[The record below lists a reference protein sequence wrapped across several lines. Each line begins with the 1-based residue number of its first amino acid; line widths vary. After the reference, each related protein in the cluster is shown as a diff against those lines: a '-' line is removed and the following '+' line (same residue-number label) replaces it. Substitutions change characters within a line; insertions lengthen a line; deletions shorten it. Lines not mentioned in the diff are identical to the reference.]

1 MSMKQTDAQ
10 VKARIIQRINNLKTE
25 AISRGFDYPTDP
37 IENESVENL
46 SAFLYEI
53 SEYILDHD
61 LTEEAR
67 KQGLPYEFK
76 NGIPTAL

>member
-1 MSMKQTDAQ
+1 MID
-10 VKARIIQRINNLKTE
+10 VNDDDNRNEN
-25 AISRGFDYPTDP
+25 DDNDPTDP

-76 NGIPTAL
+76 NGIPTIL

>member
-1 MSMKQTDAQ
+1 MTINNTDAQ
-10 VKARIIQRINNLKTE
+10 VKAQIIQRINNLKSA
-25 AISRGFDYPTDP
+25 AISRGFDYPTEP

-46 SAFLYEI
+46 SEFLYEI

-76 NGIPTAL
+76 NGIPTTL